1 MEICDFN
8 IMSRLILFSFKLEN
22 MRKAHY
28 KKSSN
33 LYYLRKDNYFIGKYD
48 KNSEIFNPKKD
59 G

>member
-1 MEICDFN
+1 
-8 IMSRLILFSFKLEN
+8 